1 MYLNPMIL
9 EMPMKHAR
17 HIPLVFISTVA
28 LALSACG
35 PSPEQVAREQ
45 AIKQLEQAAKDMEAA
60 GKKAEAAAAKGD
72 VGAAVGEAMKALGGL
87 AGAAGASSY
96 EPVDFRKLKELLPQE
111 LAGFEK
117 GDSSGEKNNAFGI
130 SVSEAKQSFRT
141 ADGSKSVRFEI
152 TDPGSLAGPFA
163 LANVWMNVDIDKE
176 TSDGYEKTSTVSG
189 RKLHE
194 KWSKGS
200 KHGEVHLVVGNR
212 FMVEIDARGV
222 EMADIKSLISKIDVA
237 KLEAMKGEGKKS

>member
-1 MYLNPMIL
+1 
-9 EMPMKHAR
+9 MKHAR
-17 HIPLVFISTVA
+17 LTPFVFISAAA

-72 VGAAVGEAMKALGGL
+72 VGAAMGEAMKALGGL
-87 AGAAGASSY
+87 AGAAGTATGGSY

-152 TDPGSLAGPFA
+152 TDPGTLAGPFA
-163 LANVWMNVDIDKE
+163 LANMWMNVDIDKE
-176 TSDGYEKTSTVSG
+176 SSSGYEKTSTVGG

-194 KWSKGS
+194 KWNKDG

>member
-1 MYLNPMIL
+1 MQTRKSLF
-9 EMPMKHAR
+9 
-17 HIPLVFISTVA
+17 VVTVLTA
-28 LALSACG
+28 LLTACG

-45 AIKQLEQAAKDMEAA
+45 ALKQLEQAAKEMEAA

-72 VGAAVGEAMKALGGL
+72 VGAAMGEAMKALGGL
-87 AGAAGASSY
+87 AGAAGTATGGSY
-96 EPVDFRKLKELLPQE
+96 DPVDFRKLKELLPQE

-152 TDPGSLAGPFA
+152 TDPGTLAGPFA
-163 LANVWMNVDIDKE
+163 LANMWMNVEIDKE
-176 TSDGYEKTSTVSG
+176 TSSGYEKTSTVGG

-194 KWSKGS
+194 KWNKDG

-222 EMADIKSLISKIDVA
+222 EMADIKSLIGKIDVA